1 MPKHIKTL
9 TDTEVKNLKPK
20 DKDYKLSDGNN
31 LFIVVRKSG
40 SKFFRFDFTFNNKRQ
55 SMSLGSYPEVTLKD
69 AREKRNKAKENLKN
83 GINPI
88 ETKNSNFKLETTFK
102 YISDKW
108 LELQKNGW
116 SISNYNKIKSNLE
129 NNAYPFIGNKNI
141 QDITR
146 RDILL
151 LAERME
157 KRDAIE
163 YANRLL
169 NNIQRIYKY
178 AVTNEYTEHNIISD
192 IDKKNSLKQRQS
204 KNVPAL
210 TKDSE
215 VQQLIL
221 DIDSY
226 GINFKA
232 DISTIYALKLSPYL
246 ALRPYNLRNLEWS
259 EINFE
264 KEFIEISADKMKMN
278 NDFILPL
285 SKQAISI
292 LMDIEKFKSSSKFIF
307 PSATTNLKSI
317 SENTL
322 NHALHKM
329 GYKGKHTSHGFRAM
343 FSTNCHENIKSHGLF
358 SDIIESCLAH
368 AELNSVKA
376 AYNRESK
383 FKYFEEKKH
392 LMQWWADWIDNLKNT
407 A

>member
-1 MPKHIKTL
+1 MGYL
-9 TDTEVKNLKPK
+9 LQ
-20 DKDYKLSDGNN
+20 
-31 LFIVVRKSG
+31 FASG
-40 SKFFRFDFTFNNKRQ
+40 S
-55 SMSLGSYPEVTLKD
+55 
-69 AREKRNKAKENLKN
+69 
-83 GINPI
+83 
-88 ETKNSNFKLETTFK
+88 TFK

-285 SKQAISI
+285 SKQAVVFNILCQHQISPKI
-292 LMDIEKFKSSSKFIF
+292 LS
-307 PSATTNLKSI
+307 
-317 SENTL
+317 
-322 NHALHKM
+322 
-329 GYKGKHTSHGFRAM
+329 
-343 FSTNCHENIKSHGLF
+343 
-358 SDIIESCLAH
+358 
-368 AELNSVKA
+368 
-376 AYNRESK
+376 
-383 FKYFEEKKH
+383 
-392 LMQWWADWIDNLKNT
+392 
-407 A
+407 

>member
-1 MPKHIKTL
+1 MAKHVKTL
-9 TDTEVKNLKPK
+9 TDTEVKNSKPK
-20 DKDYKLSDGNN
+20 EKDYKLSDGNN
-31 LFIVVRKSG
+31 LFVVVRKTG

-55 SMSLGSYPEVTLKD
+55 SMSLGLYPQVSLKE
-69 AREKRNKAKENLKN
+69 AREKRDKAKENIKN

-88 ETKNSNFKLETTFK
+88 ETKNSDFKLETTFK

-108 LELQKNGW
+108 LELQKNAW
-116 SISNYNKIKSNLE
+116 SKSNYSKIKSNLE
-129 NNAYPFIGNKNI
+129 NNAYPFLGNKNI

-146 RDILL
+146 KDILL

-169 NNIQRIYKY
+169 NNIERIYKY
-178 AVTNEYTEHNIISD
+178 AVTNEYVEHNIISD
-192 IDKKNSLKQRQS
+192 IDKKNSLKKRQS

-210 TKDSE
+210 TKEEDIR
-215 VQQLIL
+215 QLIL

-226 GINFKA
+226 GTDFKA
-232 DISTIYALKLSPYL
+232 DISTIYALKLAPYV
-246 ALRPYNLRNLEWS
+246 ALRPFNLRSLEWT

-264 KEFIEISADKMKMN
+264 KECIEIPAMKMKMN
-278 NDFILPL
+278 NNFILPL
-285 SKQAISI
+285 SKQAIEI
-292 LMDIEKFKSSSKFIF
+292 LIEIKKFSSFSKFIF
-307 PSATTNLKSI
+307 PSVSTNLKPI

-343 FSTNCHENIKSHGLF
+343 FSTNCHENIKSHGLY

-368 AELNSVKA
+368 VELNSVKA

-383 FKYFEEKKH
+383 FKYFEEKKQ
-392 LMQWWADWIDNLKNT
+392 LMQWWANWIDNFRM
-407 A
+407 

>member
-1 MPKHIKTL
+1 M
-9 TDTEVKNLKPK
+9 
-20 DKDYKLSDGNN
+20 
-31 LFIVVRKSG
+31 
-40 SKFFRFDFTFNNKRQ
+40 
-55 SMSLGSYPEVTLKD
+55 
-69 AREKRNKAKENLKN
+69 
-83 GINPI
+83 
-88 ETKNSNFKLETTFK
+88 
-102 YISDKW
+102 
-108 LELQKNGW
+108 
-116 SISNYNKIKSNLE
+116 
-129 NNAYPFIGNKNI
+129 
-141 QDITR
+141 
-146 RDILL
+146 
-151 LAERME
+151 
-157 KRDAIE
+157 
-163 YANRLL
+163 
-169 NNIQRIYKY
+169 
-178 AVTNEYTEHNIISD
+178 
-192 IDKKNSLKQRQS
+192 
-204 KNVPAL
+204 
-210 TKDSE
+210 
-215 VQQLIL
+215 
-221 DIDSY
+221 
-226 GINFKA
+226 
-232 DISTIYALKLSPYL
+232 
-246 ALRPYNLRNLEWS
+246 EWS

-264 KEFIEISADKMKMN
+264 KEYIEISADKMKMN

-329 GYKGKHTSHGFRAM
+329 GYIGKHTSHGFRAM